1 MASDNR
7 RTTMPEAAYDFAD
20 IARRLRGERP
30 VDVVAPVQKD
40 SDRKPWCQALHDGCD
55 HPDCPCGVP

>member
-1 MASDNR
+1 
-7 RTTMPEAAYDFAD
+7 MPEAAYDFAD